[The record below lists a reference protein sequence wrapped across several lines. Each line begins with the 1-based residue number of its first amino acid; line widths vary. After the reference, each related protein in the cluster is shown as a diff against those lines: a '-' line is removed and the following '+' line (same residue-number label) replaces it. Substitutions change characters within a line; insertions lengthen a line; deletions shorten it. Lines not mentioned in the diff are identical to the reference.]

1 MNFDPNILKVG
12 AAICIIVIGVVI
24 YKKYYTSPSVKTVLE
39 NYKDP
44 LWMQP
49 RKMYRD
55 YYPRANGSIYGTP
68 ERGWNMFSGLNSNT
82 KV

>member
-1 MNFDPNILKVG
+1 MIGYLASIL
-12 AAICIIVIGVVI
+12 IIAVLSVYG
-24 YKKYYTSPSVKTVLE
+24 YKYYQNYKQVQPVLE

-55 YYPRANGSIYGTP
+55 YYTRANGSIYGTP

-82 KV
+82 RV